1 MAGKIRRVGFSAF
14 GPTCNTVSTFIS
26 PRLRVAAIAALA
38 WSALRPAP
46 AMADAA
52 SPQLADLINAYR
64 AAPAGC
70 GGRAAAPALALEP
83 ALSQVR
89 IGTGTMLESALRSLG
104 YRADRAEAM
113 SVSGPQDAAAALEV
127 LQQKYC
133 ATLLNPA
140 FSAIGTARTGNN
152 WQVLLAHPLLIPALP
167 GWEEAGRQILVEV
180 NRARA
185 AARNCGAVSFAPA
198 PPVSWNGKLGIAA
211 LGHSTVLARDRYFS
225 HKERDGSEP
234 ADRALRAGY
243 LWQLVG
249 ENIASGNR
257 TPQEAVQAWLDS
269 PGHCANIMNPRF
281 SEMGAAYAINPEN
294 ENRTAYWTQM
304 FGRPR

>member
-1 MAGKIRRVGFSAF
+1 MRRVGFSAF
-14 GPTCNTVSTFIS
+14 GPIWNAVSTFTS
-26 PRLRVAAIAALA
+26 LFLRVAAIAVLG
-38 WSALRPAP
+38 WSAVLPAP
-46 AMADAA
+46 ARADAV

-64 AAPAGC
+64 AAPTGC
-70 GGRAAAPALALEP
+70 GGRPPVSALVAEP

-104 YRADRAEAM
+104 YRADRAQAIT
-113 SVSGPQDAAAALEV
+113 VSGPQDAAGAMEV
-127 LQQKYC
+127 LQKKYC
-133 ATLLNPA
+133 ATILDPA
-140 FSAIGTARTGNN
+140 FSAIGTARTD

-167 GWEEAGRQILVEV
+167 GWEEAGRQILAEV
-180 NRARA
+180 NRARG
-185 AARNCGAVSFAPA
+185 AARSCGAVAFAPA

-243 LWQLVG
+243 QWQLVG

-281 SEMGAAYAINPEN
+281 SEMGAAYSINPDN

-304 FGRPR
+304 FGRPL